1 MKYEVTVTVSV
12 HPEAS
17 FAGTDD
23 ELENV
28 YSLVESALFDVDD
41 LIMKDLE
48 VREDG

>member
-1 MKYEVTVTVSV
+1 MRYEVTVTISV

-23 ELENV
+23 ELDNV
-28 YSLVESALFDVDD
+28 YSLVESALFDIDD
-41 LIMKDLE
+41 LKMEGLE